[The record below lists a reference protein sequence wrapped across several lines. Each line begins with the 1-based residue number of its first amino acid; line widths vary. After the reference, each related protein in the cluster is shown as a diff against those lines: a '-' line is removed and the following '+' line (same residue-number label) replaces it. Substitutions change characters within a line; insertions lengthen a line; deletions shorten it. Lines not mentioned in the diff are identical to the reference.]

1 MPDFENDRND
11 GGDVYV
17 ADPDA
22 FDDDFDGELPGW
34 TKPVGVI
41 SIIWGVLLVV
51 CGGLGTAMA
60 ALQPTMMQ
68 AAAGQ
73 LEGGVPDFMLQVN
86 MAAVVMGVVGLVW
99 AVLNIIAG
107 VLTVGRSYTGRI
119 VHLVWAVGAIA
130 MIIASAKIQLDIQ
143 ADIAAW
149 MEANPDAQFTQQQQA
164 TGPIGQVIG
173 VVLTLVFLVW
183 PAFCLF
189 WFGLVKKTEKDFT
202 GGLDLNM

>member
-1 MPDFENDRND
+1 MSDIENERND

-41 SIIWGVLLVV
+41 SIVWGVVLVI

-60 ALQPTMMQ
+60 AFQPQMMK

-73 LEGGVPDFMLQVN
+73 LEGGVPDVLLNVN
-86 MAAVVMGVVGLVW
+86 MFAIAMGVAGLAW
-99 AVLNIIAG
+99 AILNIVAG

-119 VHLVWAVGAIA
+119 VHLIWAVGAIA
-130 MIIASAKIQLDIQ
+130 MIVTSAKMQLDIQ
-143 ADIAAW
+143 AEIAEW
-149 MEANPDAQFTQQQQA
+149 IEANPDAQFTQQQQA
-164 TGPIGQVIG
+164 GGAIGQAIG
-173 VVLTLVFLVW
+173 IVLSLFFLIW

-189 WFGLVKKTEKDFT
+189 WFGFVKKTEKDFT